1 MQENGSLLFSAV
13 EKQDEAEYRCKVV
26 KMIMGVIMIMIIIM
40 IMMVMKIMMIPQA
53 KNMYGTVQSPPARL
67 RVEAG
72 EAKVMIVVI
81 IIILINT
88 IINFITI
95 IINTMIIRS
104 VDP

>member
-72 EAKVMIVVI
+72 EAKVMIVI
-81 IIILINT
+81 IIIST
-88 IINFITI
+88 IINI
-95 IINTMIIRS
+95 ILIVAVTLQ
-104 VDP
+104 

>member
-40 IMMVMKIMMIPQA
+40 IMMVMKMMMIPQA
-53 KNMYGTVQSPPARL
+53 KNMYGMVQSPPARL

-72 EAKVMIVVI
+72 EAKVMIVI
-81 IIILINT
+81 NILIST

-95 IINTMIIRS
+95 MINTMIIRS
-104 VDP
+104 VNP